1 MRLAEVA
8 TGRDN
13 NFDVLRL
20 LAATLV
26 LFSHAFTLTG
36 RDEPF
41 DGLSGETLGGI
52 GVAVFFAMSG
62 FLVTK
67 SWIADPSLRRF
78 ARKRALRILPG
89 LLVAALVTAFVVG
102 PLVTT
107 LPLATYLTDP
117 AIPRYVLTTALLTGS
132 SGRLPGVFASNPEAA
147 IVNGSLWT
155 LPIEATAYVGVAVAG
170 VLGLLAARRP
180 VVAIF
185 VALVAATLVLDAL
198 VDGPFQDRGPAVLAA
213 YFTLRFGAYFAAG
226 ALLFLHRDR
235 VVLRGRTALLLLAVW
250 VASWSTP
257 YAFAP
262 AAVAL
267 PYAVLYLAFRPIPG
281 LRLLTRFGD
290 VSYGTYIYAFPI
302 QQSLVAALGPDL
314 GPAGLFALALPL
326 TWLVGL
332 ASWRLVERPALRLKR
347 RGSEGVSEPDASGRP
362 TQIDGM
368 APSGQTAAN
377 RSATRRS

>member
-1 MRLAEVA
+1 MRLDRVA

-26 LFSHAFTLTG
+26 LLSHAFPLTG

-41 DGLSGETLGGI
+41 ENLSGETLGGL

-67 SWIADPSLRRF
+67 SWVGDPDLRRF

-89 LLVAALVTAFVVG
+89 LAVAALVTAVVIG

-107 LPLATYLTDP
+107 VPVGSYLTDP
-117 AIPRYVLTTALLTGS
+117 AVLLYVVATGLLTGS
-132 SGRLPGVFASNPEAA
+132 SGRLPGVFESNPEAA

-155 LPIEATAYVGVAVAG
+155 LPIEAVAYVGVAAAG
-170 VLGLLAARRP
+170 LLGLLAARRP
-180 VVAIF
+180 VAAIF
-185 VALVAATLVLDAL
+185 LSLVAGTLILDAV
-198 VDGPFQDRGPAVLAA
+198 VDGPFQDHGPAVLAL
-213 YFTLRFGAYFAAG
+213 YYTLRFGAYFAAG

-235 VVLRGRTALLLLAVW
+235 VELRGRVVVLLLAAW
-250 VASWSTP
+250 VVSWATP
-257 YAFAP
+257 YAFAV

-267 PYAVLYLAFRPIPG
+267 PYAVLYAAFTPVRG
-281 LRLLTRFGD
+281 LRALTRFGD

-302 QQSLVAALGPDL
+302 QQSLVAAFGQDL

-326 TWLVGL
+326 TWLAGL
-332 ASWRLVERPALRLKR
+332 VSWRLVEQPALRLKR
-347 RGSEGVSEPDASGRP
+347 RPPRDVAARAGDAGAQPGAAPSPGQTDAS
-362 TQIDGM
+362 
-368 APSGQTAAN
+368 SE
-377 RSATRRS
+377 ATRRS